1 MSCSCS
7 NTSCHDGN
15 SCNFPRVPRKTR
27 YFRCDRDCV
36 KLGAD
41 VKLKILFKDDCG
53 DPVDPEVIKL
63 TIKKPNAVLID
74 VHEIDPNPI
83 VNADVGFYYYNYT
96 PDATGEYT
104 ETWTVSIGGEEVTYQ
119 SKFIVEAGG
128 IAVAPECG
136 LEFNSL
142 VVLEL
147 DQSIADVD
155 GNTLGRDAIYSFSTE
170 YNPFYAS
177 VEMLRM
183 EVGPWVTSVPDDT
196 IALAIH
202 WSSLEADNITGVI
215 PTGNRYEFAR
225 SRFVMYD
232 AAIRMLTMP
241 ISNASTGGKRKQLG
255 DLLIDGGGSSSVDF
269 SLPQLL
275 RDLKKD
281 RDEWWRVVN
290 AGGCIVPGQGL
301 GPTTAVQGGS
311 RNDSN
316 LRSREWHDPWKE
328 YYLQPTVNSR
338 YRRPGEKKQ
347 KLGYTRWNE
356 YYFTRKS

>member
-147 DQSIADVD
+147 DQRIADVD

-170 YNPFYAS
+170 YNPF
-177 VEMLRM
+177 
-183 EVGPWVTSVPDDT
+183 
-196 IALAIH
+196 
-202 WSSLEADNITGVI
+202 
-215 PTGNRYEFAR
+215 
-225 SRFVMYD
+225 
-232 AAIRMLTMP
+232 
-241 ISNASTGGKRKQLG
+241 
-255 DLLIDGGGSSSVDF
+255 
-269 SLPQLL
+269 
-275 RDLKKD
+275 
-281 RDEWWRVVN
+281 
-290 AGGCIVPGQGL
+290 
-301 GPTTAVQGGS
+301 
-311 RNDSN
+311 
-316 LRSREWHDPWKE
+316 
-328 YYLQPTVNSR
+328 
-338 YRRPGEKKQ
+338 
-347 KLGYTRWNE
+347 
-356 YYFTRKS
+356 

>member
-1 MSCSCS
+1 M
-7 NTSCHDGN
+7 
-15 SCNFPRVPRKTR
+15 V
-27 YFRCDRDCV
+27 
-36 KLGAD
+36 
-41 VKLKILFKDDCG
+41 
-53 DPVDPEVIKL
+53 
-63 TIKKPNAVLID
+63 IKKPDGNIINVHLI
-74 VHEIDPNPI
+74 VPNPI

-96 PDATGEYT
+96 PDIAGEYT
-104 ETWTVSIGGEEVTYQ
+104 ESWTVSIGGENVTYE
-119 SKFIVEAGG
+119 SKFTVETGG

-147 DQSIADVD
+147 DESIADED
-155 GNTLGRDAIYSFSTE
+155 GNSLGRDAIYSFSTE

-183 EVGPWVTSVPDDT
+183 EVGPWVNLVPDDT

-241 ISNASTGGKRKQLG
+241 ISNASTGGKRNSLEIFLLMGRQL
-255 DLLIDGGGSSSVDF
+255 SADF
-269 SLPQLL
+269 SLPQLM
-275 RDLKKD
+275 RDLRKD

-301 GPTTAVQGGS
+301 GPTTALQGAN

-316 LRSREWHDPWKE
+316 LRSREWHDPWQE
-328 YYLQPTVNSR
+328 YYAQPSVNSR

-356 YYFTRKS
+356 YYFTRKK